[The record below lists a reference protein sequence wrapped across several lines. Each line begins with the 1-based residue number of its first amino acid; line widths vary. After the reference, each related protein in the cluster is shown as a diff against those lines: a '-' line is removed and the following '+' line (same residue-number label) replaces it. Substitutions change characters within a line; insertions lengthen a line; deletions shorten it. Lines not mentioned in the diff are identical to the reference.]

1 MPKFKNNPNAPSPM
15 YKMKGNP
22 MQRNFPGWLQKKADM
37 IQGTIHEIAGNVAK
51 GFKGTDT
58 EKVVKGVKKTKVY
71 KDVKGAGDT
80 VVRDARGIL
89 NKLFKRKK
97 K

>member
-1 MPKFKNNPNAPSPM
+1 MPGGSKKGGGLETKRSSF

-37 IQGTIHEIAGNVAK
+37 IQGTIHEIAGKVAK

-58 EKVVKGVKKTKVY
+58 ERVVKEIRSRDWTPRSAKGGTKAIRERAKKFQIK
-71 KDVKGAGDT
+71 
-80 VVRDARGIL
+80 
-89 NKLFKRKK
+89 
-97 K
+97 

>member
-1 MPKFKNNPNAPSPM
+1 MPGKKGFGDSRKKSPDTPI

-37 IQGTIHEIAGNVAK
+37 IQGTIHEIAGKVAK

-58 EKVVKGVKKTKVY
+58 ERVVKEIRSRDWTPRSAKGGTRAIRERAKKFQ
-71 KDVKGAGDT
+71 
-80 VVRDARGIL
+80 RR
-89 NKLFKRKK
+89 
-97 K
+97 